1 MTKDSGPKG
10 GKADKWAA
18 RGVRLSAALRENL
31 KRRKEQARARVG
43 DKVREEEPGET
54 ASRPETGHDAPSDS
68 PQAKPKT

>member
-1 MTKDSGPKG
+1 MTKG

-43 DKVREEEPGET
+43 VKASGEEPGEGR
-54 ASRPETGHDAPSDS
+54 SPQESGHEAASDS
-68 PQAKPKT
+68 PRPKPKT